1 MATIKF
7 QLQSKSKNAPIYLRL
22 SLGRGKSLKRKTSL
36 SINPD
41 NWSVS
46 TGLPKQNY
54 ADEKNLTSKLRKLGT
69 YILDEVND
77 SNSKGIEV
85 TGDWLQ
91 SKIDFHFNKVEAKQ
105 LDYLIEYSIYF
116 IDNLKYKVNEK
127 TKSIGV
133 SKSTEKK
140 YKTISNK
147 LIAFDKYQSKK
158 QKKTIQT
165 KLIDVNLSFRSGLID
180 YFSKVDKL
188 SDNTIG
194 RYLKFVKSIC
204 LDAKKNGYKV
214 SPQLND
220 FLGFTVKA
228 PKVILSLNEIEQI
241 KNTKFVSDAH
251 EISKDWLII
260 GCFTGQRVSDLLRMN
275 KAMIEHIQDYD
286 FIVLEQVKTKKT
298 VQIPL
303 HFEVQEILNKRD
315 GEFPP
320 VFTNN
325 IDSNKAMFNR
335 YLKQLCKLADID
347 TVVNGNKFDEVKKRY
362 INGEYP
368 KHELVASHICRRS
381 FASNHYATELYP
393 TPILMNITAHKT
405 EQVFLEYIGKKPIDY
420 SLQLAKI
427 WQKVGEKQ
435 KKFNKQ
441 KADLKVVKNASNQ
454 N

>member
-41 NWSVS
+41 NWSLS

-54 ADEKNLTSKLRKLGT
+54 ADEKNLTSNLRKLGT
-69 YILDEVND
+69 FVLDEVND
-77 SNSKGIEV
+77 SNSKGVEI
-85 TGDWLQ
+85 TGEWLQ
-91 SKIDFHFNKVEAKQ
+91 NKIDFHFNKVEAKQ
-105 LDYLIEYSIYF
+105 LDYLTNYSIYF

-133 SKSTEKK
+133 SKATEKK
-140 YKTISNK
+140 YKTILNK
-147 LIAFDKYQSKK
+147 LIAFDDYQSKK

-165 KLIDVNLSFRSGLID
+165 KLTDVNLSFRSSLID
-180 YFSKVDKL
+180 YFSKIEKL

-204 LDAKKNGYKV
+204 LDAKKNGFKI
-214 SPQLND
+214 SSQLND
-220 FLGFTVKA
+220 FSGFSIEA
-228 PKVILSLNEIEQI
+228 PKVILSLAEIEQI

-275 KAMIEHIQDYD
+275 KKMIEHIQDYD
-286 FIVLEQVKTKKT
+286 FIVLKQVKTKKT
-298 VQIPL
+298 VQIPI

-320 VFTNN
+320 VFSNN

-335 YLKQLCKLADID
+335 YLKQLCKLSKINK
-347 TVVNGNKFDEVKKRY
+347 VVNGNKFDEKKKRY
-362 INGEYP
+362 INGDYP

-393 TPILMNITAHKT
+393 TPILMNITAHTT
-405 EQVFLEYIGKKPIDY
+405 EQMFLTYIGKEPIDY

-427 WQKVGEKQ
+427 WQQEGMKIKRKEENQVE
-435 KKFNKQ
+435 
-441 KADLKVVKNASNQ
+441 LKVVKQVSNQ
-454 N
+454 